1 MSTQMNVSEAKA
13 RLSELVS
20 AAEQGDDVVIARA
33 GKPVVRLVPVE
44 APASRQL
51 GFLQVEVPDEFFDTL
66 SESELA
72 EWE

>member
-1 MSTQMNVSEAKA
+1 MNVSEAKA